1 MGTLYLIPCWLE
13 EHITAPLPAYLRDA
27 VKACHIFFVENERS
41 ARRYLK
47 AVWPEMVIDNYQ
59 WHPIHKL
66 EETPAVT
73 AAFRTA
79 LTHNS
84 TVGIIS
90 EAGCPGIADPGQILT
105 ELAHQCG
112 ATVRPL
118 AGPSS
123 ILLALMASGLNG
135 QQFRFVGYLPVDNA
149 ARTKALKDLETDSQR
164 HHCTQLFIET
174 PYRNNQMLAAILQTC
189 RPATRLCIAAN
200 LTSPN
205 EYIRTL
211 PISEWRKL
219 PPATQPAQLAAAKSD
234 AHSALPDLHKQPTIF
249 CLLA

>member
-47 AVWPEMVIDNYQ
+47 AIWPEMVIDNYQ

-66 EETPAVT
+66 EETPEVT
-73 AAFRTA
+73 DAFRTA

-112 ATVRPL
+112 AAVRPL
-118 AGPSS
+118 VGPSS
-123 ILLALMASGLNG
+123 ILLALMASGLDG
-135 QQFRFVGYLPVDNA
+135 QRFAFHGYLPVDPA
-149 ARTKALKDLETDSQR
+149 ERTKTLRELEQR
-164 HHCTQLFIET
+164 SRKGRETQIFIET
-174 PYRNNQMLAAILQTC
+174 PYRNRALLDALTASCAPSTLVTVAVDLTLESERI
-189 RPATRLCIAAN
+189 ATRGA
-200 LTSPN
+200 
-205 EYIRTL
+205 
-211 PISEWRKL
+211 SEWKKH
-219 PPATQPAQLAAAKSD
+219 AGAF
-234 AHSALPDLHKQPTIF
+234 DLHKRPAIF
-249 CLLA
+249 LMLAN